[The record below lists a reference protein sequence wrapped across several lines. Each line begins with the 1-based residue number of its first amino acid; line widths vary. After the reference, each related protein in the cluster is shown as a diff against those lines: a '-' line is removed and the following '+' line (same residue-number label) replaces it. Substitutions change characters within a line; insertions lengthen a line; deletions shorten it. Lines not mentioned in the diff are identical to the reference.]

1 MNTLGARMASEMA
14 QQPETLSRLAA
25 RLPAITVALREVTGR
40 TLPSVPGVA
49 FLARGSSD
57 NAALFARYAVGLRT
71 GLPAVLL
78 APSLTTR
85 MGARPRGFDG
95 WLVVAISQ
103 SGATPEIVDVAAA
116 MRSAGATVVAI
127 TNADQSALGSVADL
141 NVLLDAG
148 AETAVPAT
156 KTVTA
161 QMLVGIAL
169 ASALREDGRDLEQAA
184 AVPAAVAE
192 VLADEQPVRRLAAQ
206 LADVNRLSV
215 VGRGFAYPA
224 ALETALKLQETT
236 GVMAHGFSTSDFR
249 HGPIR
254 VSAPDAP
261 IVALAG
267 SLATDADT
275 RELRGAAGKLG
286 APFHLVGTTPAS
298 AAGWPTLG
306 TMAEGI
312 LATVRG
318 QQLALSLARELGVD
332 PDQPTGLQKIT
343 LTH

>member
-1 MNTLGARMASEMA
+1 MSGLGARMATEMA
-14 QQPETLSRLAA
+14 QQPDTLGRLAA
-25 RLPAITVALREVTGR
+25 RLPAITDRVREIAG
-40 TLPSVPGVA
+40 PSVPGVA

-57 NAALFARYAVGLRT
+57 NAALFARYAIGLRT

-78 APSLTTR
+78 APSLTTSL
-85 MGARPRGFDG
+85 GARPRGFGG
-95 WLVVAISQ
+95 WLVVAVSQ
-103 SGATPEIVDVAAA
+103 SGATPEIVDVAAT
-116 MRSAGATVVAI
+116 MRASGATVVAI
-127 TNADQSALGSVADL
+127 TNADRSPLGAAADL
-141 NVLLDAG
+141 NVVLDAG
-148 AETAVPAT
+148 PETAVPAT

-161 QMLVGIAL
+161 QMLVGMAL
-169 ASALREDGRDLEQAA
+169 ASALGEDGRELEEAR
-184 AVPAAVAE
+184 AVPEAIAE
-192 VLADEQPVRRLAAQ
+192 VLADEHPITRLAEQ
-206 LADVNRLSV
+206 LVDVTRLSV

-236 GVMAHGFSTSDFR
+236 GVMAHGFSSSDFR

-254 VSAPDAP
+254 VSGAGSP

-275 RELRGAAGKLG
+275 RELRGAADARG
-286 APFHLVGTTPAS
+286 APFHLIGTTPAS
-298 AAGWPTLG
+298 AAGWPALG

-318 QQLALSLARELGVD
+318 QQLALSLARELGAD
-332 PDQPTGLQKIT
+332 PDQPAGLQKIT